1 MFPSNFM
8 NVMKK
13 IGVTTEPGAGNN
25 ANESP
30 DGGTTFGKLK
40 QTISSSLLTAQD
52 KVQKKR
58 PKDGAAT
65 FAGAGGGGG
74 TAAGGGGGGPFEE
87 KAAEAAPKSEP
98 GKPPSRAGACR
109 VCLKAFKQDDFSRTC
124 AECHQRVCEDC
135 ASYSKLKEDEDPA
148 DWTCSVCRR

>member
-8 NVMKK
+8 SVMKK
-13 IGVTTEPGAGNN
+13 IQIGVTTEPGAGNT
-25 ANESP
+25 ANEN

-52 KVQKKR
+52 KVTKMAPR
-58 PKDGAAT
+58 PSLIPDIHEIIPPNEDKPSVET
-65 FAGAGGGGG
+65 Q
-74 TAAGGGGGGPFEE
+74 P
-87 KAAEAAPKSEP
+87 APPAPTIANKTEP

-124 AECHQRVCEDC
+124 AECAHRVCEDC
-135 ASYSKLKEDEDPA
+135 ASYSKLKENEDPD
-148 DWTCSVCRR
+148 DWTCSVCR